1 MARNVDGKQLFCLTV
16 DNQNKNFLPRND
28 KDGPPMVQFADMDRD
43 GMMDAYFYQNGLIYV
58 YYNRLSRKT
67 YSSGLGESYLCLKQ
81 DEADTGSVFQNYYE
95 LTDSQLMQKGSE
107 FVTIQDI
114 QAMTRFPIKKAMP
127 GLSSA
132 PRGRIRAADINIDG
146 LPDLFLTL
154 ELQKKDGSTF
164 PKSYVFLAEPCDES
178 KCNKKAA
185 NHKAYGDEF
194 PRTYFAKGASINGID
209 SAKITDKAGD

>member
-1 MARNVDGKQLFCLTV
+1 
-16 DNQNKNFLPRND
+16 
-28 KDGPPMVQFADMDRD
+28 
-43 GMMDAYFYQNGLIYV
+43 
-58 YYNRLSRKT
+58 
-67 YSSGLGESYLCLKQ
+67 
-81 DEADTGSVFQNYYE
+81 
-95 LTDSQLMQKGSE
+95 
-107 FVTIQDI
+107 
-114 QAMTRFPIKKAMP
+114 MP
-127 GLSSA
+127 GLNSA

-178 KCNKKAA
+178 KCNQKAA

-209 SAKITDKAGD
+209 SAKITDKAGDKTTMMVPMDVDEDGRLDIVLQQCDSDNKKCGLSLLYNNEVFDSFFIKALMLAESSRDFDELDKHNFGSTIAGATFRYIVTDVKDKKYVRVAS